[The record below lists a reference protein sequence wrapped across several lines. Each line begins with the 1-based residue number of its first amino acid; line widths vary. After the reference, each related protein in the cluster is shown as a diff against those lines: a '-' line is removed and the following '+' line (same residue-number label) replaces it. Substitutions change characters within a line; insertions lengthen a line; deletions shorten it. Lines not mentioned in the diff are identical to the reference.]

1 MPYFERLPYAE
12 MIARAVEGNLS
23 ANRSQSSV
31 VPPAVKSPILEQATR
46 ILREESA
53 GLPSSSRS
61 RLNLPFAATA
71 SDGQSAFLSTSGND
85 KEGPDG
91 VLLLD
96 PPPPVK
102 AGQTATVVLSMANDS
117 EASMSLCLVA
127 THLVSCSGARIAA
140 SNIDISPEETVVAP
154 AQSVDVKIDVDV
166 PDIIIPGEYAG
177 LLQVFGNQT
186 ARAVVV
192 INVVK

>member
-23 ANRSQSSV
+23 ANGAQSSAIA
-31 VPPAVKSPILEQATR
+31 PAVKSPVLEQAAR
-46 ILREESA
+46 ILMEESA

-61 RLNLPFAATA
+61 RLSLPFATP
-71 SDGQSAFLSTSGND
+71 SDGQSACLAMPGRD

-117 EASMSLCLVA
+117 ATSMSLCLAA
-127 THLVSCSGARIAA
+127 THLVSCTGARIAA
-140 SNIDISPEETVVAP
+140 SNIELSPEETVVAP
-154 AQSVDVKIDVDV
+154 SQSVDVKIEVDV

-177 LLQVFGNQT
+177 LLQVFGKQT
-186 ARAVVV
+186 ARAVMV